1 MSSPSTVGAGVE
13 PTGGEAFDDWL
24 GEASDPIAGS
34 VEGWVTRDSIFY
46 LLEKEGTMEWLTN
59 RPIAHRGLHSNGVP
73 ENTIPAFEAAIDAA
87 LATYHLVAVASE
99 GHAASKRS
107 GDAAEWDHD
116 ADVDAPL
123 VVVGPAAFPDILE
136 GTEDLPHILD
146 VPGRDVSDEAAA
158 VAAEQRFRD
167 DAAEAVRARDD
178 ERIQTLLDVSYE
190 LEAWGPVELST
201 ARGRLDEATQSN

>member
-1 MSSPSTVGAGVE
+1 MELTPDELAGVVDVVGPLTHE
-13 PTGGEAFDDWL
+13 ELVQACGELAFKR
-24 GEASDPIAGS
+24 GED
-34 VEGWVTRDSIFY
+34 VDS
-46 LLEKEGTMEWLTN
+46 E
-59 RPIAHRGLHSNGVP
+59 
-73 ENTIPAFEAAIDAA
+73 AFEAAIDAA

-123 VVVGPAAFPDILE
+123 VVVGPAAFPDIPE